1 MTNALMSVMSVSDME
16 IRGSINIRS
25 FLENFACF
33 YHKTS
38 PYVEEIY
45 SRYLRSNL
53 IISSDGCAS
62 IFTYYKYVLDEA
74 ELDPDVRD
82 DLECENGIFIDT
94 EMVHWCVSVSKANTG
109 KGTFYVYCDDW
120 AALFAYLSTI
130 EEESEEFD
138 VNVEFKIVN
147 GYLIV
152 NNEFELKLY
161 D

>member
-1 MTNALMSVMSVSDME
+1 MINTLSVSEME
-16 IRGSINIRS
+16 IRGSINTRS
-25 FLENFACF
+25 FLENFVCF

-53 IISSDGCAS
+53 IISDGYAS

-82 DLECENGIFIDT
+82 DLECENGIFVDT
-94 EMVHWCVSVSKANTG
+94 EMVHWGVSVSEVNT
-109 KGTFYVYCDDW
+109 KRATFYVYYEDW

-130 EEESEEFD
+130 EEESEESD